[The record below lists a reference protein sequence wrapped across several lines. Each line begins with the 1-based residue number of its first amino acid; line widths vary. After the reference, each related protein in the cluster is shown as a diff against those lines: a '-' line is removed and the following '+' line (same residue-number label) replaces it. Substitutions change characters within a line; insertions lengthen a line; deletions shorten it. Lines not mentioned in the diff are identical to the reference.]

1 MLMVI
6 IHYINICSGF
16 RNICFFSTNTCL
28 VHLLDDENIKMIIK
42 TQDNLSRAYTA
53 IAGLTTLFKP
63 VCYISRKDFISPFSL
78 VTCST
83 SDDEH

>member
-6 IHYINICSGF
+6 IHNINICSGF

-42 TQDNLSRAYTA
+42 TKVNLSRAYAT
-53 IAGLTTLFKP
+53 IANLITLFKP
-63 VCYISRKDFISPFSL
+63 VC
-78 VTCST
+78 
-83 SDDEH
+83 